1 MLSSLRKQFSSRSS
15 SSSTAMPEQVNG
27 QVVVQDPA
35 LVISR
40 RVSVRGDCSDVEL
53 EAIKQI
59 CSHLGS
65 KTIDPKI
72 KPLKLLWEIAANDEP
87 KYQNDFLLFL
97 KDTNE
102 KLLRILINRTDLE
115 NLKAF
120 FSSNL
125 NAMPSSL
132 NTFYLLIFKS
142 ELLLGKSDD
151 EFSID
156 DLIDCATKN
165 ELISLTHPLTL
176 DLITKG
182 ELTPKAALGLL
193 NAPLDGNPLRQVKI
207 ERYTP
212 SFEAQTGNYAK
223 EL

>member
-1 MLSSLRKQFSSRSS
+1 MFSSLRKRFSSRST

-27 QVVVQDPA
+27 QVVILDEA

-40 RVSVRGDCSDVEL
+40 RVSVRGDCSDAEL
-53 EAIKQI
+53 EVIKLI
-59 CSHLGS
+59 CDYLGS

-72 KPLKLLWEIAANDEP
+72 KPLKLLWEIAANDDP

-97 KDTNE
+97 KDTGK
-102 KLLRILINRTDLE
+102 KLSEIISNGNDLVH
-115 NLKAF
+115 LKTF
-120 FSSNL
+120 LSSNL

-132 NTFYLLIFKS
+132 NTLYHLIFKS
-142 ELLLGKSDD
+142 ELLLGDTNDK
-151 EFSID
+151 FSIE

-165 ELISLTHPLTL
+165 ELTSLTHPITL

-193 NAPLDGNPLRQVKI
+193 IAPLDGNPLKQVRI
-207 ERYTP
+207 ERYTSP
-212 SFEAQTGNYAK
+212 FQSQLGDFAK
-223 EL
+223 